1 MAKEILEKIE
11 KLMNRILKQDEVT
24 LNAIGELKG
33 KVIAIY
39 TISPDFIVYLKF
51 DGTGVTIKKEYGG
64 RVDVTI
70 KARPVTLLIMLLA
83 REEKVTP
90 RDMEIIGDV
99 GLAQRFQSIMKNIE
113 IDWKENLSHR
123 IGDFLAH
130 KLGNLFGNTR
140 KYVNETRDTIEMDI
154 SEYLRYEKEIL
165 VNLSEVDEFITAID
179 VIRDDMERLRQRV
192 KRLERK
198 IISSV

>member
-113 IDWKENLSHR
+113 IDWEENLSHR

>member
-39 TISPDFIVYLKF
+39 TISPDFMVYLKF

-113 IDWKENLSHR
+113 IDWEENLSHR

-130 KLGNLFGNTR
+130 KLGNLFRNTR

-165 VNLSEVDEFITAID
+165 VDLSEVDEFITVID